1 MSVDTQSPKLFKPI
15 TFRGLT
21 VRNRVVASP
30 MCQYHS
36 VDGGPT
42 DWQMVHV
49 GRMAVGGA
57 GIVFGEETAVEDIG
71 RKTYACAGIWDD
83 RHIPQY
89 RRITDFVRE
98 QGSVP
103 AIQIGHSGRKAAC
116 HTAIMDFAP
125 LTDADTANGMAP
137 WQPLAP
143 SPINAEKRFYPPKEM
158 DRDDIRRI
166 LEKFREAARRSMDAG
181 YQICEVHGAH
191 GYLLHSFLS
200 PVSNQRQDAYGGDR
214 KARMRF
220 QVSAEPLLDSFRKSE
235 GAHCD
240 GVVEEGRVVGT
251 LVTARR
257 IEAPV

>member
-103 AIQIGHSGRKAAC
+103 AIQIGHSGRKAAG
-116 HTAIMDFAP
+116 H
-125 LTDADTANGMAP
+125 
-137 WQPLAP
+137 
-143 SPINAEKRFYPPKEM
+143 
-158 DRDDIRRI
+158 
-166 LEKFREAARRSMDAG
+166 
-181 YQICEVHGAH
+181 
-191 GYLLHSFLS
+191 
-200 PVSNQRQDAYGGDR
+200 
-214 KARMRF
+214 
-220 QVSAEPLLDSFRKSE
+220 
-235 GAHCD
+235 
-240 GVVEEGRVVGT
+240 
-251 LVTARR
+251 
-257 IEAPV
+257 